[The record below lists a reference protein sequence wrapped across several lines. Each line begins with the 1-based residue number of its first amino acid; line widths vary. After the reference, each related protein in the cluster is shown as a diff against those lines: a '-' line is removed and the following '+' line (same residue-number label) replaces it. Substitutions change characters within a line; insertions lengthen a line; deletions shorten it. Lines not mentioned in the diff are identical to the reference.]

1 MRVQQPLPRQSLK
14 GPAAHPRCAEK
25 CTHRPEPDEAV
36 EVRDL
41 AAYDEI
47 FGIDLG
53 QQPALLEVAS

>member
-1 MRVQQPLPRQSLK
+1 VMRRDFRTQRIHRNEPLES
-14 GPAAHPRCAEK
+14 
-25 CTHRPEPDEAV
+25 V

>member
-1 MRVQQPLPRQSLK
+1 MRRDFRTQRV
-14 GPAAHPRCAEK
+14 
-25 CTHRPEPDEAV
+25 HRPEPLESV

-53 QQPALLEVAS
+53 QQPDLVLEVAS